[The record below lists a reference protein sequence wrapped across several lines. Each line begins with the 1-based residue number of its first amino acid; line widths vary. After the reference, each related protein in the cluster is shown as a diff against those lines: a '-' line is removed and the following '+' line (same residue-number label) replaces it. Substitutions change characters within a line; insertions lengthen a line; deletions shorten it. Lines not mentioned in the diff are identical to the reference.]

1 MQPGLCAAILA
12 DWSKFMAWNEPGGGD
27 RDPWGGKGS
36 NEGPPDLDEVV
47 RKMRERMNS
56 LLGGK
61 GGGGRSSGGKPFP
74 FALIAVL
81 ALVAWVLSGIY
92 IIEPAE
98 RGVVL
103 RLGKFNRITE
113 PGPHWHMRGIEQ
125 VNKVDVDQLRTV
137 SHRAKMLTKDENII
151 QVELAVQYQ
160 VKDANDYLFRVRD
173 PDFTLQEATESAL
186 REVIGGISMDDFLS
200 GGRGTIV
207 QQTKDL
213 TQEMLDKYQT
223 GLILR
228 SVNLQDPQPPEE
240 VQGAFEDAIKAQ
252 EDEQRYKNQAEAFA
266 LDILPRA
273 RGDAQRLREA
283 ANAYREQIVAKAEG
297 EASRFTQ
304 TLREYEKAPEVTRK
318 RLYLE
323 TMEQVLAN
331 TSKVVMQVKEGNNLM
346 YIPLDKLMENRGRV
360 MQTPEENVQING
372 SSSNGSMTEQ
382 QGPRGSSREG
392 RR

>member
-1 MQPGLCAAILA
+1 
-12 DWSKFMAWNEPGGGD
+12 MAWNEPGGGN
-27 RDPWGGKGS
+27 RDPWGSKGD
-36 NEGPPDLDEVV
+36 NDGPPDLDEVM
-47 RKMRERMNS
+47 RKLRERMNS
-56 LLGGK
+56 LFGGK
-61 GGGGRSSGGKPFP
+61 GGRGGGGGKPFP
-74 FALIAVL
+74 YTVIAVL
-81 ALVAWVLSGIY
+81 ALAAWVISGIY

-103 RLGKFNRITE
+103 RLGEFNRITT
-113 PGPHWHMRGIEQ
+113 PGPHWHLRGIEA

-160 VKDANDYLFRVRD
+160 VKDAQDYLFRVRD

-186 REVIGGISMDDFLS
+186 REVVGGISMDDFLS

-283 ANAYREQIVAKAEG
+283 ANAYLEQIVAKAEG

-323 TMEQVLAN
+323 TMEYVLAN

-346 YIPLDKLMENRGRV
+346 YIPLDKLMEGRGRV
-360 MQTPEENVQING
+360 MPLQEENVQING
-372 SSSNGSMTEQ
+372 SSSNGSMADQ
-382 QGPRGSSREG
+382 QGLRGSSRGEG

>member
-1 MQPGLCAAILA
+1 
-12 DWSKFMAWNEPGGGD
+12 MAWNEPGGD
-27 RDPWGGKGS
+27 KRDPWGGKGG
-36 NEGPPDLDEVV
+36 NDGPPDLDEVL
-47 RKMRERMNS
+47 RKLRERMNS
-56 LLGGK
+56 LFGGK
-61 GGGGRSSGGKPFP
+61 GGRGGGGKPFP
-74 FALIAVL
+74 YSLVGVL
-81 ALVAWVLSGIY
+81 ALVAWAIAGIY

-98 RGVVL
+98 RGAVL
-103 RLGKFNRITE
+103 RLGEFNRITG
-113 PGPHWHMRGIEQ
+113 PGPHWHARGIET

-160 VKDANDYLFRVRD
+160 VKDAQDYLFRVRD

-186 REVIGGISMDDFLS
+186 REVIGGISMDAFLS
-200 GGRGTIV
+200 GGRGAIV
-207 QQTKDL
+207 LQTKDL

-304 TLREYEKAPEVTRK
+304 TLKEYEKAPEITRK

-331 TSKVVMQVKEGNNLM
+331 TSKVVMQVKEGNSLM
-346 YIPLDKLMENRGRV
+346 YLPLDKLMESRGRM
-360 MQTPEENVQING
+360 MQTPEDNVQINVPSNG
-372 SSSNGSMTEQ
+372 GAAESRLRSSSRTE
-382 QGPRGSSREG
+382 GG
-392 RR
+392 R